1 MPHHQVVVVG
11 GGVIGLMTAL
21 ELVRAGCSTAVV
33 ELTTTGR
40 ESSWAGGGILSPLY
54 PWRYAD
60 AVNALCRWSQFTYP
74 RLIEDLRVA
83 TAVDAEWTQ
92 SGLIVLNGNHAAAMT
107 WLQSSGVR
115 CRAVKNGDL
124 LDLEPRVA
132 SSGEAALWLPDI
144 AQVRN
149 PRLLKAL
156 RTHLEQLHVRFYEH
170 TQVYGLVVR
179 GDSLRGVETS
189 RGIIEVEQCVITAG
203 AWSSKLLEKMGITL
217 SHRPMKGQMI
227 LLRARPQTVRHII
240 LSGDCYLI
248 PRRDGS
254 VLVGSTVE
262 DSGFDYTLT
271 QVARSALRSF
281 AAEIF
286 PMLGKAE
293 IGGHWSGLRPGSDE
307 GVPYIGESPHVMGL
321 YVNTGHFR
329 NGIVMAPGS
338 ARLLADLMLSRP
350 PIVDPAP
357 YALP

>member
-1 MPHHQVVVVG
+1 MSRHQVVVVG
-11 GGVIGLMTAL
+11 GGVIGLMTAR
-21 ELVRAGCSTAVV
+21 ELVRAGCSTAVI

-54 PWRYAD
+54 PWKYPD
-60 AVNALCRWSQFTYP
+60 AVNRLCHWSQSAYP
-74 RLIEDLRVA
+74 HLIKDLCVA
-83 TAVDAEWTQ
+83 TAVDAEWTP
-92 SGLIVLNGNHAAAMT
+92 SGLVVLDENHADAMT
-107 WLQSSGVR
+107 WLQGSGIR
-115 CRAVKNGDL
+115 WRPLKNGDL
-124 LDLEPRVA
+124 LDLEPRIAPSVV
-132 SSGEAALWLPDI
+132 GALWLPDI

-149 PRLLKAL
+149 PRLLRAL
-156 RTHLEQLHVRFYEH
+156 RIYLEQRNVRFYEH
-170 TQVYGLVVR
+170 TQVYGPVVH
-179 GDSLRGVETS
+179 GGALCGMDTS
-189 RGIIEVEQCVITAG
+189 RGIIATERCVITAG
-203 AWSSKLLEKMGITL
+203 AWSSELLERAGVVL
-217 SHRPMKGQMI
+217 RHRPMKGQML
-227 LLRARPQTVRHII
+227 LLRALPHAVRHII
-240 LSGDCYLI
+240 LSGSHYLI

-271 QVARSALRSF
+271 QSARVTLRSF

-293 IGGHWSGLRPGSDE
+293 IGGHWAGLRPGSE
-307 GVPYIGESPHVMGL
+307 TGVPYIGESPNIRGL

-338 ARLLADLMLSRP
+338 ARLLTDLMLSRP